1 MEPVTRR
8 TALILGGLGATA
20 VVAGAGG
27 LLWSQLNPFELRM
40 PDGSGADLRE
50 PDVHRSA
57 AGVLDVALTAAAST
71 KTIGGRAAR
80 VLAYNGTLPGPTL
93 AVRPGDELR
102 IEFANQL
109 SATTNLHTH
118 GLHVSPDGESDNVF
132 RRIDAGE
139 SARYRI
145 QIPADHPPGTHW
157 YHPHHHGTAAEQVF
171 AGLYGAILVDDPE
184 ARDSLTERL
193 LVISDISL
201 AGSGDVRSASVAER
215 MLGRE
220 GDLVLVNGQLAPV
233 IRGRPGEQQR
243 WRIVNACTSRYLDL
257 RLDGQR
263 FDVLGY
269 DSARLERPREA
280 EALLL
285 LPGNRVD
292 VLVTMAEG
300 RSVLTAIPTDRGSFG
315 MMGGVTRSTEPVAV
329 ATVAVD
335 GDAVDTP
342 PVTFAASTARDLRRT
357 AVDRTRTLVLAMGGG
372 MMGGGMTAFT
382 IDGASFDPDR
392 IDQDVALGSVEEWQ
406 LVNSSTMDHPFH
418 LHVWPMQVVSVG
430 GVDAADVIW
439 RDVVDVPARSTTTV
453 RIAFGD
459 IAGTTVYHCHILDHE
474 DAGIM
479 GVIRVGG

>member
-342 PVTFAASTARDLRRT
+342 PVTFAASTAPMGSHAHSNAMPGPHSMR
-357 AVDRTRTLVLAMGGG
+357 VVLVVIKL
-372 MMGGGMTAFT
+372 MMLMMKTMAY
-382 IDGASFDPDR
+382 R
-392 IDQDVALGSVEEWQ
+392 IWS
-406 LVNSSTMDHPFH
+406 
-418 LHVWPMQVVSVG
+418 
-430 GVDAADVIW
+430 
-439 RDVVDVPARSTTTV
+439 
-453 RIAFGD
+453 
-459 IAGTTVYHCHILDHE
+459 
-474 DAGIM
+474 
-479 GVIRVGG
+479 

>member
-157 YHPHHHGTAAEQVF
+157 YHPHH
-171 AGLYGAILVDDPE
+171 P
-184 ARDSLTERL
+184 
-193 LVISDISL
+193 
-201 AGSGDVRSASVAER
+201 
-215 MLGRE
+215 
-220 GDLVLVNGQLAPV
+220 P
-233 IRGRPGEQQR
+233 
-243 WRIVNACTSRYLDL
+243 
-257 RLDGQR
+257 
-263 FDVLGY
+263 
-269 DSARLERPREA
+269 
-280 EALLL
+280 
-285 LPGNRVD
+285 
-292 VLVTMAEG
+292 
-300 RSVLTAIPTDRGSFG
+300 
-315 MMGGVTRSTEPVAV
+315 ST
-329 ATVAVD
+329 
-335 GDAVDTP
+335 
-342 PVTFAASTARDLRRT
+342 
-357 AVDRTRTLVLAMGGG
+357 GGG
-372 MMGGGMTAFT
+372 
-382 IDGASFDPDR
+382 
-392 IDQDVALGSVEEWQ
+392 
-406 LVNSSTMDHPFH
+406 
-418 LHVWPMQVVSVG
+418 
-430 GVDAADVIW
+430 
-439 RDVVDVPARSTTTV
+439 
-453 RIAFGD
+453 
-459 IAGTTVYHCHILDHE
+459 GT
-474 DAGIM
+474 
-479 GVIRVGG
+479 